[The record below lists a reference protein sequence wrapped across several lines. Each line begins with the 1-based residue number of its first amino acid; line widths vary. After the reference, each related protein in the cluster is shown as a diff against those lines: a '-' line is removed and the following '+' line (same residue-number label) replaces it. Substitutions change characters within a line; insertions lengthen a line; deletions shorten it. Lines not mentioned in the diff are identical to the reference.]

1 MYVFFVPMGIAFKSA
16 EKAKLNYTCPH
27 LCITALQS
35 FLLNKQ
41 NRKTAGIKFVKN
53 IDMAL
58 ERNVVFRLDSGE
70 YEALQAAA
78 TRRGVTVSA
87 LLRGFVALVSDA
99 PKVANH
105 DQPLA
110 ELLDPTKKK
119 RKGSDRPLSELLK
132 SR

>member
-1 MYVFFVPMGIAFKSA
+1 MGIAFKSA

-41 NRKTAGIKFVKN
+41 NRKTAGINFVKN

-58 ERNVVFRLDSGE
+58 ERNVVFRLEPGE
-70 YEALQAAA
+70 YEALQAVA
-78 TRRGVTVSA
+78 TRRGVTVST
-87 LLRGFVALVSDA
+87 LLRGFVSLVADA

-110 ELLDPTKKK
+110 DLLEGKK
-119 RKGSDRPLSELLK
+119 RKRKGDDRPLSELLK
-132 SR
+132 GG